1 MEVRPIERESD
12 VRGLIRAHGLAW
24 REAYDGLLPPEIL
37 QDQTVNPTEEDV
49 QHWQEGLRKNQ
60 EGVLVAVDDE
70 GVVRGFADLR
80 WDDSETKEF
89 VGDDEADLK
98 AIYVEP
104 DWWGE
109 GIGTTLLE
117 QGLEILPQ
125 SVDVVR
131 LEMFAENDIAR
142 RFYEAKGFKQT
153 YTGEYD
159 IAGDSYPTHIYTL
172 QL

>member
-153 YTGEYD
+153 DTGEYD